1 MSQEDFPIDFVLES
15 IETIMTSENQPR
27 VILFDVGGVCVS
39 NHSFMC
45 YGCAAPELLKY
56 QLRIAKWK
64 FMRGF

>member
-1 MSQEDFPIDFVLES
+1 
-15 IETIMTSENQPR
+15 MTSENQPR